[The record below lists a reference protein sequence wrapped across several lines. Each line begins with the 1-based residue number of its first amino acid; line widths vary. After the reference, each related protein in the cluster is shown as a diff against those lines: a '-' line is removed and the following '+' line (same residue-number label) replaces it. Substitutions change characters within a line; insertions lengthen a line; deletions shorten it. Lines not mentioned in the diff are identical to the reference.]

1 MSLRRMLRVLLGAAM
16 VTGLIFSAGPATA
29 RPRHAPRPI
38 IDFAIPGDAVF
49 PEGVAADPRTGFF
62 YAGSSSDGTIFR
74 GSPDRSTMEVFLP
87 GGADGRT
94 GATGMKVDRQGRLYV
109 SGAATGQM
117 WVYDTRTRAL
127 IRHFDTGLRANTFI
141 NDVTITPNGDAF
153 FTDSLT
159 PVLWR
164 VPAAAVRR
172 AGAGIA
178 APERF
183 LDFTGTAVVYQA
195 GFNLNGIWTAAGG
208 RQLVTIQSN
217 TGKLFRIGVRDRDVA
232 EVPVA
237 GGPLTNGD
245 GILLAGPWLFV
256 ARNANELIVTVALDS
271 RLRDGRVVAQFTDE
285 ALRFPTTMALEGT
298 RLLVVN
304 SQFDRRGGTPEL
316 PFTVSSVPLE
326 QVLGWDGEGPEAR
339 S

>member
-1 MSLRRMLRVLLGAAM
+1 MPLRRVLRVVLGATM

-29 RPRHAPRPI
+29 ESRQAAREI
-38 IDFAIPGDAVF
+38 VNFAIPGDAVF
-49 PEGVAADPRTGFF
+49 PEGVASDRRTGFF
-62 YAGSSSDGTIFR
+62 YVSSSADGTIFR
-74 GSPDRSTMEVFLP
+74 GRAGRDTLEVFLP

-94 GATGMKVDRQGRLYV
+94 AATGLKVDREGRLFV

-117 WVYDTRTRAL
+117 WVYDTGSREL

-164 VPAAAVRR
+164 VPASAVRH
-172 AGAGIA
+172 ASATVA

-183 LDFTGTAVVYQA
+183 LDFTGTAVVFQA
-195 GFNLNGIWTAAGG
+195 GFNLNGIWTAGGG

-217 TGKLFRIGVRDRDVA
+217 TGKLFRIDVGDRDVA
-232 EVPVA
+232 EIPVA

-245 GILLAGPWLFV
+245 GILLAGQTLFV
-256 ARNANELIVTVALDS
+256 ARNANQLIVTVRLDAE
-271 RLRDGRVVAQFTDE
+271 LREGRVVAEFTDP
-285 ALRFPTTMALEGT
+285 ALHTPTTLALT
-298 RLLVVN
+298 RGARMLAVN
-304 SQFDRRGGTPEL
+304 SQFDRRGPGLTPDL
-316 PFTVSSVPLE
+316 PFTVSSIPLE
-326 QVLGWDGEGPEAR
+326 RILAG
-339 S
+339 